1 MGKAFIVTEEYGNNA
16 MVVFSNYAIAARRYA
31 ASELNGGEITGLSVR
46 RAKDL
51 DQFEGD
57 RIPASIL
64 IERGWWFECSGCGLT
79 INEENLDERDLS
91 TGGVIGFYHG
101 AVYCCKACH
110 DDHMARKARENEA
123 GQAFLAILRGLVTK
137 RLGAVEF
144 VTGAFKEHIFAQ
156 ESDGIVMI
164 RDACVSFN
172 FPGQTLAPASL
183 HYQPG
188 YDCGPNRPEFRCCA
202 GDKDAF
208 EAFADKG
215 ARNG

>member
-1 MGKAFIVTEEYGNNA
+1 MGKAFIVTEEYENNA
-16 MVVFSNYAIAARRYA
+16 MVVFSNHAIAARRYA
-31 ASELNGGEITGLSVR
+31 SSELNGGEITGFSVR

-51 DQFEGD
+51 DQFEGVG
-57 RIPASIL
+57 IPASVL
-64 IERGWWFECSGCGLT
+64 IDRGWWFECSGCHLT
-79 INEENLDERDLS
+79 INGENLDERDL
-91 TGGVIGFYHG
+91 TTDGVIGFYHG
-101 AVYCCKACH
+101 AVYCCKTCH

-123 GQAFLAILRGLVTK
+123 GQAFLAMLRGLVER
-137 RLGAVEF
+137 RLGPVEF

-188 YDCGPNRPEFRCCA
+188 HDYGPKRPEFRCCA
-202 GDKDAF
+202 GDRDAF
-208 EAFADKG
+208 EVFAGKEAPHG
-215 ARNG
+215 

>member
-1 MGKAFIVTEEYGNNA
+1 MGNAFIVTEEYGNNA

-51 DQFEGD
+51 DQFEGAG
-57 RIPASIL
+57 IPASVL

-123 GQAFLAILRGLVTK
+123 GQAFLAMLRGLVTK

-183 HYQPG
+183 HYQQG
-188 YDCGPNRPEFRCCA
+188 YDYGPKRPEFRCCA

-208 EAFADKG
+208 EAFANTEASHG
-215 ARNG
+215 

>member
-188 YDCGPNRPEFRCCA
+188 HDYGPNRPEFRCCA

-208 EAFADKG
+208 EAFADKE